1 MATEEVG
8 VVELRVRGNEVCLSH
23 PRWSKAMCRGC
34 FRPSRNVQRLP
45 PRAVR
50 AGMPRAVR
58 SRMVITHEV
67 VSTAMYTTYLEAQRV
82 VEPTF
87 TDTICIVIETR
98 FCPILSARTKP
109 PHFAATYRE
118 HQMDVGVWCVEK
130 GRDNALGEWPGAG
143 LPWFKKQIGAH
154 MSASSALL
162 VSTP

>member
-109 PHFAATYRE
+109 PL
-118 HQMDVGVWCVEK
+118 Q
-130 GRDNALGEWPGAG
+130 DNAISILKWWQRK
-143 LPWFKKQIGAH
+143 LPIMLSCRSRNSTYLEVIVR
-154 MSASSALL
+154 MSL
-162 VSTP
+162 